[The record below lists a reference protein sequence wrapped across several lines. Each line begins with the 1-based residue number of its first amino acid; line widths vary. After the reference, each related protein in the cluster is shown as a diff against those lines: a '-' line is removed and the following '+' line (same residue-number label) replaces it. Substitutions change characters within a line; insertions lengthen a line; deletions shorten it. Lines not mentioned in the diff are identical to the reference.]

1 MKHTKDV
8 VRSEAHTTTDL
19 DTVIQKVMMR
29 KLDAEVRR
37 MQINEKKSS
46 KHIRRLLSARQ
57 SFH

>member
-29 KLDAEVRR
+29 KLHAEVRR
-37 MQINEKKSS
+37 TQKREEKQQIKRVEMV
-46 KHIRRLLSARQ
+46 SAYTAL
-57 SFH
+57 